1 MTRRDLIPHFSWGPW
16 GGDIGLDI
24 EALGDAAAKG
34 VMLRRFIPHFEV
46 LGLGG
51 GIDDETDVEGWSLLI
66 VWLGLCVEICIGR
79 VTRPQR

>member
-24 EALGDAAAKG
+24 EALGDAEAKG
-34 VMLRRFIPHFEV
+34 
-46 LGLGG
+46 GA
-51 GIDDETDVEGWSLLI
+51 LLI